1 MKLTILLILIV
12 LAGLQTESY
21 RLPALTVR
29 FNIEDPLYLVKLAK
43 AIASL
48 VADTENKKEGKDE
61 SILPLLT
68 SNTTQYRK
76 LTSYLL
82 RI

>member
-1 MKLTILLILIV
+1 MKLAILILIV
-12 LAGLQTESY
+12 LAGLPSESY
-21 RLPALTVR
+21 RLPALNVR
-29 FNIEDPLYLVKLAK
+29 VKIEDPLFLAK
-43 AIASL
+43 FVKAITSL

-61 SILPLLT
+61 STLPLLT
-68 SNTTQYRK
+68 SNATQYRK